1 MIQYESKVEY
11 VDHMG
16 HDMTVV
22 NAARVSFAKQV
33 DILSDK
39 DRGLIKYLAKHNHI
53 SPFFHPQVSLRI
65 TCPISVRNQL
75 DKSRIGLAINEV
87 SRRYVDT
94 IPDVFFP
101 SWRNRPEKSIKQGS
115 GDPLE
120 WCDKADAAYHHA
132 IDCAI
137 AAYKQLLE
145 MNVAPE
151 QARFVLPLGTM
162 TEFIWTGSLAA
173 FARVYLLRTA
183 PEAQAES
190 RDVAYKIGQVVCP
203 LFPESWSALTQ
214 KDLSNDA

>member
-16 HDMTVV
+16 RDMTVV

-214 KDLSNDA
+214 KDLSNDV